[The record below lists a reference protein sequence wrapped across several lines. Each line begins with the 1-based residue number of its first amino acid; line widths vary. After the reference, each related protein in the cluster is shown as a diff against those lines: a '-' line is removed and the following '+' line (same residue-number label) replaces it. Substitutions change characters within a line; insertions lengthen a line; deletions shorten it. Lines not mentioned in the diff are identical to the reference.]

1 MERSEGALHPL
12 SERET
17 QVAVL
22 VARGWT
28 NRQIASELHL
38 SERTV
43 EAHLRRILTRL
54 GFASRTPLATW
65 VVQQGGLR
73 TQAAQ

>member
-1 MERSEGALHPL
+1 
-12 SERET
+12 
-17 QVAVL
+17 VL

-73 TQAAQ
+73 TPAP